1 MEFSR
6 VQSIAELA
14 GGRLITGLALGVFL
28 MIVTTVLIRM
38 CRNSRSKFA
47 IWFLTLLA
55 IAVLPLLACIV
66 RVNAGRFGTAPLIS
80 VPGGWAIAMFVVWIL
95 GASLG
100 LIRIGIGLW
109 HVRRIRQRCTWL
121 DAEALTR
128 TLTEAG
134 VAGTDLAW
142 TQAVAEFSTGR
153 RVSLCTSEDVSVP
166 TAIGFFRPVV
176 LLPKWAINELSG
188 VELNSI
194 LLHELGHLRRW
205 DDWTNL
211 VQKILQALLFFHPAV
226 WWIDSRLAL
235 ERESACDDFVV
246 TETADARGYA
256 QCLVSVAEKSVG
268 RRAFVVAVAA
278 VSRVRET
285 AARLT
290 RILDPRRPA
299 ATQLSRLALAG
310 FAVVTLSMLAALPS
324 VPTFVRFK
332 HGRSSFAIQP
342 QSAPVLARASAEPM
356 PEVLPSSVRVDAA
369 KLSDLSR
376 SMLRKADFRKPSL
389 STAKRSTRKSRVIEA
404 KSKLI
409 SRPSSKLVQ
418 TAWVQESSAPTFLL
432 FMQSVTCDQSGTCFI
447 SVRTWQVLTV
457 QSTRPAQ
464 ARNGSGSKAI

>member
-47 IWFLTLLA
+47 IWFLTLIA
-55 IAVLPLLACIV
+55 IAVLPLVACIV

-128 TLTEAG
+128 TLTEEG
-134 VAGTDLAW
+134 MAGTDLAW

-166 TAIGFFRPVV
+166 TAIGFFRPAV

-256 QCLVSVAEKSVG
+256 QCLVSVAEK
-268 RRAFVVAVAA
+268 
-278 VSRVRET
+278 
-285 AARLT
+285 
-290 RILDPRRPA
+290 
-299 ATQLSRLALAG
+299 
-310 FAVVTLSMLAALPS
+310 
-324 VPTFVRFK
+324 
-332 HGRSSFAIQP
+332 
-342 QSAPVLARASAEPM
+342 
-356 PEVLPSSVRVDAA
+356 
-369 KLSDLSR
+369 
-376 SMLRKADFRKPSL
+376 
-389 STAKRSTRKSRVIEA
+389 
-404 KSKLI
+404 
-409 SRPSSKLVQ
+409 
-418 TAWVQESSAPTFLL
+418 
-432 FMQSVTCDQSGTCFI
+432 
-447 SVRTWQVLTV
+447 
-457 QSTRPAQ
+457 
-464 ARNGSGSKAI
+464 